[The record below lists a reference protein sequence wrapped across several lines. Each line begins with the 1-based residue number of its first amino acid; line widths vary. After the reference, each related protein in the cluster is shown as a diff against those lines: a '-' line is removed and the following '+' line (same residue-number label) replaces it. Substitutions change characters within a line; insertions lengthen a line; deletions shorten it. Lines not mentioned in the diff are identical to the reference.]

1 MELKPWT
8 IQSSRQVLK
17 DRWIDVR
24 ADDCVTSEGH
34 SISPYYVLSYPDWVH
49 VVAIGDDSSVLL
61 LEQYRHGLG
70 IVSLEVPGGG
80 IDAGETPLEAG
91 KRELLEETGFE
102 ARHWQYCGRLAPNPA
117 MQTNYSHIVLATE
130 LMESQAPMNDPSER
144 VVLRQLP
151 LTEAVNKALTGGICQ
166 AIHTSALLLA
176 LAHGNLVKITA
187 EARDQWKRQARLTV
201 DHL

>member
-49 VVAIGDDSSVLL
+49 VVAIDDDSSVLL

-80 IDAGETPLEAG
+80 RDAGETPLEAG
-91 KRELLEETGFE
+91 KRELIEETGFK
-102 ARHWQYCGRLAPNPA
+102 ARHWHYCGRLAPNPA
-117 MQTNYSHIVLATE
+117 MQTNYSHIVLATGLE
-130 LMESQAPMNDPSER
+130 ECQAPLNDPSER
-144 VVLRQLP
+144 VVLHHIP
-151 LTEAVNKALTGGICQ
+151 LTEAINAALTGRICQ

-176 LAHGNLVKITA
+176 LAHGNFVKITA
-187 EARDQWKRQARLTV
+187 EAHPNDNHAR
-201 DHL
+201 